1 MTISDQKVNKIDAL
15 LRACRLMLRMSKAR
29 PEPRKSEVMYYH
41 MLAGYYT
48 RLLNARGEGK
58 FVAAH
63 TVFFPS
69 EILYAMDIVPMHTET
84 TSWMTA
90 LFLGQYADLLSA
102 GAELGMKSEICSP
115 HRGLAGAFA
124 IGALPRPDVILWS
137 NMVCDNTA
145 KSGELLMKI
154 TGCPGFFLDHPFQ
167 YTEDEV
173 NYLVGELE
181 DMVRFLEEQSGRKM
195 DWGRL
200 ARIVAEMDRQIELL
214 RQINKLRQAVPSPFH
229 SQGFLELLT
238 VDYLFAG
245 QPEAT
250 EYLET
255 LRQELAE
262 AVQAGKGAV
271 AQERFRLM
279 TLFLPPMYLIGFLE
293 RISQEYGA
301 VSVTEPFFC
310 SWGEGRLDPSKPL
323 ESVARKSYMLPEM
336 RMYGPLDDRA
346 LSEVVDCAKQFKI
359 DGAIY
364 YADVGCRHTCAT
376 IRLFKDVLGCL
387 DIPVLTLDCDVVD
400 PTVTSEEEI
409 RDKLE
414 RFFEL
419 LEDRKLR

>member
-1 MTISDQKVNKIDAL
+1 MTSTERKVNKIDAL

-29 PEPRKSEVMYYH
+29 PEPRKSEVMYYQ
-41 MLAGYYT
+41 MLADYYT
-48 RLLNARGEGK
+48 RLLNAREAGD

-69 EILYAMDIVPMHTET
+69 EIMYAMDIVPMHLET

-90 LFLGQYADLLSA
+90 LFLGEYADLLSA
-102 GAELGMKSEICSP
+102 GAELGLAPEICSP

-124 IGALPRPDVILWS
+124 TDALPRPDVILWS

-145 KSGELLMKI
+145 KSGELLMKL

-167 YTEDEV
+167 NTEGEM
-173 NYLVGELE
+173 NYLVEELA

-195 DWGRL
+195 DWDRL
-200 ARIVAEMDRQIELL
+200 SQGVARMDRQIELL
-214 RQINKLRQAVPSPFH
+214 RQVGKLRQAVPSPFH
-229 SQGFLELLT
+229 PQGFLELLT
-238 VDYLFAG
+238 IDYLFAG
-245 QPEAT
+245 HPEAT

-262 AVQAGKGAV
+262 AVSQGKGAV
-271 AQERFRLM
+271 PEERFRLM

-346 LSEVVDCAKQFKI
+346 LSEIVDSARQYKI

-364 YADVGCRHTCAT
+364 YADIGCRHTCAT
-376 IRLFKDVLGCL
+376 IKLFKDVLDEL
-387 DIPVLTLDCDVVD
+387 DIPVLILDCDVVD
-400 PTVTSEEEI
+400 PTIASEEEI

-419 LEDRKLR
+419 LEDR

>member
-1 MTISDQKVNKIDAL
+1 MTGPDRTINKIDAL

-29 PEPRKSEVMYYH
+29 PDSRKSELMYYQ
-41 MLAGYYT
+41 MLAEYYN
-48 RLLNARGEGK
+48 RLLKARENGD

-69 EILYAMDIVPMHTET
+69 EIMYSMDIVPMHLET

-90 LFLGQYADLLSA
+90 LFLGEYADLLSA
-102 GAELGMKSEICSP
+102 GAELGLASEICSP

-124 IGALPRPDVILWS
+124 IDALPRPDVILWS

-167 YTEDEV
+167 SSEGEV
-173 NYLVGELE
+173 SYLVEELA
-181 DMVRFLEEQSGRKM
+181 DMIAFLEEHSGNRM
-195 DWGRL
+195 DWDKLSQCVVR
-200 ARIVAEMDRQIELL
+200 MDRQIELL
-214 RQINKLRQAVPSPFH
+214 RDIGELRKAVPSPFQ

-238 VDYLFAG
+238 IDYLFAG
-245 QPEAT
+245 HPEAT
-250 EYLET
+250 EYLQT
-255 LRQELAE
+255 LRDELAE
-262 AVQAGKGAV
+262 AVSQGKGAV
-271 AQERFRLM
+271 PKERFRLM

-293 RISQEYGA
+293 KISQEYGA

-310 SWGEGRLDPSKPL
+310 SWGEGRLDPGKPL

-336 RMYGPLDDRA
+336 RMCGPLDDKA
-346 LSEVVDCAKQFKI
+346 ISQIVDNAKQYKI

-364 YADVGCRHTCAT
+364 YADIGCRHTCAT
-376 IRLFKDVLGCL
+376 IKLFKDVLDEL

-400 PTVTSEEEI
+400 PTIASEEEI

-414 RFFEL
+414 GFFEL
-419 LEDRKLR
+419 LEER

>member
-1 MTISDQKVNKIDAL
+1 VKMTSTTRKVNRIDAL

-29 PEPRKSEVMYYH
+29 PEVRKSELMYYQ
-41 MLAGYYT
+41 MLADYYA
-48 RLLNARGEGK
+48 RLLTARQKGD
-58 FVAAH
+58 FIAAH

-69 EILYAMDIVPMHTET
+69 EILYAMDIVPLHTET

-90 LFLGQYADLLSA
+90 LFLGEYADILAA
-102 GAELGMKSEICSP
+102 GATLGMAPEICSP

-145 KSGELLMKI
+145 KSGDLLMKI

-167 YTEDEV
+167 CTEDEMT
-173 NYLVGELE
+173 YLILELE
-181 DMVRFLEEQSGRKM
+181 DMIRFLEAQSGRKM
-195 DWGRL
+195 NWDRL
-200 ARIVAEMDRQIELL
+200 SEAVARMDRQIELL
-214 RQINKLRQAVPSPFH
+214 REINRLREAVPSPFH
-229 SQGFLELLT
+229 PQGFLELLT

-245 QPEAT
+245 RPEAT

-255 LRQELAE
+255 LRQELSE
-262 AVQAGKGAV
+262 AVAQGKGAV
-271 AQERFRLM
+271 PHERFRLM

-293 RISQEYGA
+293 KISQEYGA

-323 ESVARKSYMLPEM
+323 ESVARKSFMLPEM

-346 LSEVVDCAKQFKI
+346 LGQIVECAKRFKI

-364 YADVGCRHTCAT
+364 YADIGCRHTCAT
-376 IRLFKDVLGCL
+376 IKLFKDILDGL
-387 DIPVLTLDCDVVD
+387 DIPVLTLDCDIVD
-400 PTVTSEEEI
+400 PTITSEEEI
-409 RDKLE
+409 RTKLE
-414 RFFEL
+414 GFFEL
-419 LEDRKLR
+419 LEDR

>member
-1 MTISDQKVNKIDAL
+1 MTSTERKVNKIDAL

-29 PEPRKSEVMYYH
+29 PEPRKSEVMYYQ
-41 MLAGYYT
+41 MLADYYT
-48 RLLNARGEGK
+48 RLLNAREAGD

-69 EILYAMDIVPMHTET
+69 EIMYAMDIVPMHLET

-90 LFLGQYADLLSA
+90 LFLGEYADLLSA
-102 GAELGMKSEICSP
+102 GAELGLAPEICSP

-124 IGALPRPDVILWS
+124 TDALPRPDVILWS

-145 KSGELLMKI
+145 KSGELLMKL

-167 YTEDEV
+167 NTEGEM
-173 NYLVGELE
+173 NYLVEELA

-195 DWGRL
+195 DWDRL
-200 ARIVAEMDRQIELL
+200 SQGVARMDRQIELL
-214 RQINKLRQAVPSPFH
+214 RQVGKLRQAVPSPFH
-229 SQGFLELLT
+229 PQGFLELLT
-238 VDYLFAG
+238 IDYLFAG
-245 QPEAT
+245 RPEAT

-262 AVQAGKGAV
+262 AVSQGKGAV
-271 AQERFRLM
+271 PKERFRLM

-346 LSEVVDCAKQFKI
+346 LSEIVDSAKQYKI

-364 YADVGCRHTCAT
+364 YADIGCRHTCAT
-376 IRLFKDVLGCL
+376 IKLFKDVLDEL

-400 PTVTSEEEI
+400 PTIASEEEI

-419 LEDRKLR
+419 LEDR

>member
-1 MTISDQKVNKIDAL
+1 MTSTERKVNKIDAL

-29 PEPRKSEVMYYH
+29 PEPRKSEVMYYQ
-41 MLAGYYT
+41 MLADYYT
-48 RLLNARGEGK
+48 RLLNAREAGD

-69 EILYAMDIVPMHTET
+69 EIMYAMDIVPMHLET
-84 TSWMTA
+84 TSWMMA
-90 LFLGQYADLLSA
+90 LFLGEYAALLSA
-102 GAELGMKSEICSP
+102 GAELGLAPEICSP

-124 IGALPRPDVILWS
+124 TDALPRPDVILWS

-145 KSGELLMKI
+145 KSGELLMKL

-167 YTEDEV
+167 NTEGEM
-173 NYLVGELE
+173 NYLVEELA

-195 DWGRL
+195 DWDRL
-200 ARIVAEMDRQIELL
+200 SQGVARMDRQIELL
-214 RQINKLRQAVPSPFH
+214 RQVGKLRQAVPSPFH
-229 SQGFLELLT
+229 PQGFLELLT
-238 VDYLFAG
+238 IDYLFAG
-245 QPEAT
+245 RPEAT

-255 LRQELAE
+255 LCQELAE
-262 AVQAGKGAV
+262 AVSQGKGAV
-271 AQERFRLM
+271 PKERFRLM

-346 LSEVVDCAKQFKI
+346 LSEIVDSAKQYKI

-364 YADVGCRHTCAT
+364 YADIGCRHTCAT
-376 IRLFKDVLGCL
+376 IKLFKDVLDEL

-400 PTVTSEEEI
+400 PTIASEEEI

-419 LEDRKLR
+419 LEDR

>member
-1 MTISDQKVNKIDAL
+1 MTSTERKVNKIDAL

-29 PEPRKSEVMYYH
+29 PEPRKSEVMYYQ
-41 MLAGYYT
+41 MLADYYT
-48 RLLNARGEGK
+48 RLLNAREAGD

-69 EILYAMDIVPMHTET
+69 EIMYAMDIVPMHLET
-84 TSWMTA
+84 TSWMMA
-90 LFLGQYADLLSA
+90 LFLGEYAALLSA
-102 GAELGMKSEICSP
+102 GAELGLAPEICSP

-124 IGALPRPDVILWS
+124 TDALPRPDVILWS

-145 KSGELLMKI
+145 KSGELLMKL

-167 YTEDEV
+167 NTEGEM
-173 NYLVGELE
+173 NYLVEELA

-195 DWGRL
+195 DWDRL
-200 ARIVAEMDRQIELL
+200 SESVARMDRQIELL
-214 RQINKLRQAVPSPFH
+214 REVGKLRQAVPSPFH
-229 SQGFLELLT
+229 PQGFLELLT
-238 VDYLFAG
+238 IDYLFAG
-245 QPEAT
+245 RPEAT

-255 LRQELAE
+255 LCQELAE
-262 AVQAGKGAV
+262 AVSQGKGAV
-271 AQERFRLM
+271 PKERFRLM

-346 LSEVVDCAKQFKI
+346 LSEIVDSARQYKI

-364 YADVGCRHTCAT
+364 YADIGCRHTCAT
-376 IRLFKDVLGCL
+376 IKLFKDVLGEL

-400 PTVTSEEEI
+400 PTIASEEEI

-419 LEDRKLR
+419 LEDR

>member
-1 MTISDQKVNKIDAL
+1 MTSTERKVNKIDAL

-29 PEPRKSEVMYYH
+29 PEPRKSEVMYYQ
-41 MLAGYYT
+41 MLADYYT
-48 RLLNARGEGK
+48 RLLNAREAGD

-69 EILYAMDIVPMHTET
+69 EIMYAMDIVPMHLET

-90 LFLGQYADLLSA
+90 LFLGEYADLLSA
-102 GAELGMKSEICSP
+102 GAELGLAPEICSP

-124 IGALPRPDVILWS
+124 TDALPRPDVILWS

-145 KSGELLMKI
+145 KSGELLMKL

-167 YTEDEV
+167 NTEGEM
-173 NYLVGELE
+173 NYLVEELA

-195 DWGRL
+195 DWDRL
-200 ARIVAEMDRQIELL
+200 SESVARMDRQIELL
-214 RQINKLRQAVPSPFH
+214 REVGKLRQAVPSPFH
-229 SQGFLELLT
+229 PQGFLELLT
-238 VDYLFAG
+238 IDYLFAG
-245 QPEAT
+245 HPEAT

-262 AVQAGKGAV
+262 AVSQGKGAV
-271 AQERFRLM
+271 PKERFRLM

-346 LSEVVDCAKQFKI
+346 LSEIVDSARQYKI

-364 YADVGCRHTCAT
+364 YADIGCRHTCAT
-376 IRLFKDVLGCL
+376 IKLFKDVLDEL
-387 DIPVLTLDCDVVD
+387 DIPVLILDCDVVD
-400 PTVTSEEEI
+400 PTIASEEEI

-419 LEDRKLR
+419 LEDR

>member
-1 MTISDQKVNKIDAL
+1 MTSTERKVNKIDAL

-29 PEPRKSEVMYYH
+29 PEPRKSEVMYYQ
-41 MLAGYYT
+41 MLADYYT
-48 RLLNARGEGK
+48 RLLNAREAGD

-69 EILYAMDIVPMHTET
+69 EIMYAMDIVPMHLET

-90 LFLGQYADLLSA
+90 LFLGEYADLLSA
-102 GAELGMKSEICSP
+102 GAELGLAPEICSP

-124 IGALPRPDVILWS
+124 IDALPRPDVILWS

-145 KSGELLMKI
+145 KSGELLMKL

-167 YTEDEV
+167 NTEGEM
-173 NYLVGELE
+173 NYLVEELA

-195 DWGRL
+195 DWDRL
-200 ARIVAEMDRQIELL
+200 SQGVARMDRQIELL
-214 RQINKLRQAVPSPFH
+214 RQVGKLRQAVPSPFH
-229 SQGFLELLT
+229 PQGFLELLT
-238 VDYLFAG
+238 IDYLFAG
-245 QPEAT
+245 RPEAT

-262 AVQAGKGAV
+262 AVSQGKGAV
-271 AQERFRLM
+271 PEERFRLM

-346 LSEVVDCAKQFKI
+346 LSEIVDSARQYKI

-364 YADVGCRHTCAT
+364 YADIGCRHTCAT
-376 IRLFKDVLGCL
+376 IKLFKDVLDEL

-400 PTVTSEEEI
+400 PTIASEEEI

-419 LEDRKLR
+419 LEDR